1 MDYKNHTFFSLFCC
15 ILISLL
21 IPRLSLA
28 EGMSSSVT
36 YVDEKDKKA
45 FNSNVSDND
54 VQKLAQSIELK
65 VYKIDEMSSSQT
77 IYESPAGICKGF
89 RARGVNYTNSTHNYL
104 SPNDKTE
111 YYGSVTG
118 ATIYGGKNTQNL
130 SYVPVYSIS
139 DKKVSERIQIME
151 NKKLK
156 EKAVNNV
163 SEGKAVLAEVIC
175 K

>member
-1 MDYKNHTFFSLFCC
+1 MKHQSYISVPLFFLMVS
-15 ILISLL
+15 
-21 IPRLSLA
+21 SLA
-28 EGMSSSVT
+28 IARFSIASNIT
-36 YVDEKDKKA
+36 YVDSADQKSFSSEI
-45 FNSNVSDND
+45 SDND
-54 VQKLAQSIELK
+54 VQLLGQSIELK
-65 VYKIDEMSSSQT
+65 VYKMDEMSSSQT

-89 RARGVNYTNSTHNYL
+89 KARGVNYTNSTHNYL

-139 DKKVSERIQIME
+139 DKKVSERIQIIE

-163 SEGKAVLAEVIC
+163 SEGKAVLTEVIC

>member
-1 MDYKNHTFFSLFCC
+1 MKHQSYISVPLFFLIVSSLV
-15 ILISLL
+15 IAQVSIASN
-21 IPRLSLA
+21 I
-28 EGMSSSVT
+28 T
-36 YVDEKDKKA
+36 YVDSTDQKSFSSEI
-45 FNSNVSDND
+45 SDND
-54 VQKLAQSIELK
+54 VQILGKSIELK
-65 VYKIDEMSSSQT
+65 VYKMDEMSSSQT
-77 IYESPAGICKGF
+77 IYESPAGVCKGF
-89 RARGVNYTNSTHNYL
+89 KARGVNYTNSTHNYL

-139 DKKVSERIQIME
+139 DKKVSERIQIIE

-163 SEGKAVLAEVIC
+163 SEGKAVLTEVIC

>member
-1 MDYKNHTFFSLFCC
+1 MKHQSYISVPLFFLIVSSLV
-15 ILISLL
+15 IAQVSIASN
-21 IPRLSLA
+21 I
-28 EGMSSSVT
+28 T
-36 YVDEKDKKA
+36 YVDSTDQKSFSSEI
-45 FNSNVSDND
+45 SDND
-54 VQKLAQSIELK
+54 VQLLGQSIELK
-65 VYKIDEMSSSQT
+65 VYKMDEMSSSQT

-89 RARGVNYTNSTHNYL
+89 KARGVNYTNSTHNYL

-163 SEGKAVLAEVIC
+163 SEGKAVLTEVIC

>member
-1 MDYKNHTFFSLFCC
+1 MVSSLV
-15 ILISLL
+15 IARVSIASN
-21 IPRLSLA
+21 I
-28 EGMSSSVT
+28 T
-36 YVDEKDKKA
+36 YVDSADQKSFSSEI
-45 FNSNVSDND
+45 SDND
-54 VQKLAQSIELK
+54 VQLLGQSIELK
-65 VYKIDEMSSSQT
+65 VYKMDDMSSSQT
-77 IYESPAGICKGF
+77 IYESPAGVCKGF
-89 RARGVNYTNSTHNYL
+89 KARGVNYTNSTHNYL

-163 SEGKAVLAEVIC
+163 SEGKAVLTEVIC

>member
-1 MDYKNHTFFSLFCC
+1 MKHQSYISVPLFFLIVSSLV
-15 ILISLL
+15 IAQVSIASN
-21 IPRLSLA
+21 I
-28 EGMSSSVT
+28 T
-36 YVDEKDKKA
+36 YVDSTDQKSFSSEI
-45 FNSNVSDND
+45 SDND
-54 VQKLAQSIELK
+54 VQLLGKSIELK
-65 VYKIDEMSSSQT
+65 VYKMDEMSSSQT

-89 RARGVNYTNSTHNYL
+89 KARGVNYTNSTHNYL

-139 DKKVSERIQIME
+139 DKKVSERIQIIE

-163 SEGKAVLAEVIC
+163 SEGKAVLTEVIC

>member
-1 MDYKNHTFFSLFCC
+1 MKHQSYISVPLFFLIVSSLV
-15 ILISLL
+15 IAQVSIASN
-21 IPRLSLA
+21 I
-28 EGMSSSVT
+28 T
-36 YVDEKDKKA
+36 YVDSTDQKSFSSEI
-45 FNSNVSDND
+45 SDND
-54 VQKLAQSIELK
+54 VQLLGQSIELK
-65 VYKIDEMSSSQT
+65 VYKMDEMSSSQT
-77 IYESPAGICKGF
+77 IYESPAGVCKGF
-89 RARGVNYTNSTHNYL
+89 KARGVNYTNSTHNYL

-139 DKKVSERIQIME
+139 DKKVSERIQIIE

-163 SEGKAVLAEVIC
+163 SEGKAVLTEVIC

>member
-1 MDYKNHTFFSLFCC
+1 MKHQSYISVPLFFLIVSSLVVAQVS
-15 ILISLL
+15 IASNI
-21 IPRLSLA
+21 
-28 EGMSSSVT
+28 T
-36 YVDEKDKKA
+36 YVDSTDQRRFSSEI
-45 FNSNVSDND
+45 SDND
-54 VQKLAQSIELK
+54 VQLLGQSIELK
-65 VYKIDEMSSSQT
+65 VYKMDEMSSSQT

-89 RARGVNYTNSTHNYL
+89 KARGVNYTNSTHNYL

-139 DKKVSERIQIME
+139 DKKVSERIQIIE

-163 SEGKAVLAEVIC
+163 SEGKAVLTEVIC

>member
-1 MDYKNHTFFSLFCC
+1 MKHQSYISVPLFFLVIARVS
-15 ILISLL
+15 IASNI
-21 IPRLSLA
+21 
-28 EGMSSSVT
+28 T
-36 YVDEKDKKA
+36 YVDSADQKSFSSEI
-45 FNSNVSDND
+45 SDND
-54 VQKLAQSIELK
+54 VQLLGQSIELK
-65 VYKIDEMSSSQT
+65 VYKMDEMSSSQT
-77 IYESPAGICKGF
+77 IYESLAGICKGF
-89 RARGVNYTNSTHNYL
+89 KARGVNYTNSTHNYL

-139 DKKVSERIQIME
+139 DKKVSERIQIIE

-163 SEGKAVLAEVIC
+163 SEGKAVLTEVIC

>member
-1 MDYKNHTFFSLFCC
+1 M
-15 ILISLL
+15 
-21 IPRLSLA
+21 
-28 EGMSSSVT
+28 
-36 YVDEKDKKA
+36 
-45 FNSNVSDND
+45 
-54 VQKLAQSIELK
+54 
-65 VYKIDEMSSSQT
+65 DEMSSSQT

-89 RARGVNYTNSTHNYL
+89 KARGVNYTNSTHNYL

-139 DKKVSERIQIME
+139 DKKVSDRIQIIE

-156 EKAVNNV
+156 EKAVNNI
-163 SEGKAVLAEVIC
+163 SEGKAVLTEVIC

>member
-1 MDYKNHTFFSLFCC
+1 MKHQSYISIPLFFLKV
-15 ILISLL
+15 
-21 IPRLSLA
+21 
-28 EGMSSSVT
+28 SSIVIGRVSIESNIT
-36 YVDEKDKKA
+36 YVDSVDQKSFSSEI
-45 FNSNVSDND
+45 SDND
-54 VQKLAQSIELK
+54 LQILGKSIELK
-65 VYKIDEMSSSQT
+65 VYKMDEMRPSQT
-77 IYESPAGICKGF
+77 IYESPAGVCKGF
-89 RARGVNYTNSTHNYL
+89 KARGVNYTNSTHNYL

-139 DKKVSERIQIME
+139 DKKVSERIQIIE

-163 SEGKAVLAEVIC
+163 SEGKAVLTEVIC

>member
-1 MDYKNHTFFSLFCC
+1 MKHQSYISILLFFLMVSSLV
-15 ILISLL
+15 IARVSIASN
-21 IPRLSLA
+21 I
-28 EGMSSSVT
+28 T
-36 YVDEKDKKA
+36 YVDSVDQKSFSSEI
-45 FNSNVSDND
+45 SDND
-54 VQKLAQSIELK
+54 VQILGKSIELK
-65 VYKIDEMSSSQT
+65 VYKMDEMSSSQT

-89 RARGVNYTNSTHNYL
+89 KATGVNYTNSTHNYL

-139 DKKVSERIQIME
+139 DKKVFERIQIIE

-163 SEGKAVLAEVIC
+163 SEGKAVLTEVIC

>member
-1 MDYKNHTFFSLFCC
+1 MVSSLV
-15 ILISLL
+15 IARVSIASN
-21 IPRLSLA
+21 I
-28 EGMSSSVT
+28 T
-36 YVDEKDKKA
+36 YVDSVDQKSFSSEI
-45 FNSNVSDND
+45 SDND
-54 VQKLAQSIELK
+54 VQILGKSIELK
-65 VYKIDEMSSSQT
+65 VYKMDEMSSSQT
-77 IYESPAGICKGF
+77 IYESPAGVCKGF
-89 RARGVNYTNSTHNYL
+89 KARGVNYTNSTYNYL

-139 DKKVSERIQIME
+139 DKKVSERIQIIE

-163 SEGKAVLAEVIC
+163 SEGKAVLTEVIC

>member
-1 MDYKNHTFFSLFCC
+1 MKHQSYISVPLFFLIVSSLV
-15 ILISLL
+15 IAQVSIASN
-21 IPRLSLA
+21 I
-28 EGMSSSVT
+28 T
-36 YVDEKDKKA
+36 YVDSTDQKSFSSEI
-45 FNSNVSDND
+45 SDND
-54 VQKLAQSIELK
+54 VQLLGQSIELK
-65 VYKIDEMSSSQT
+65 VYKMDEMSSSQT

-89 RARGVNYTNSTHNYL
+89 KARGVNYTNSTHNYL

-139 DKKVSERIQIME
+139 DKKVSERIQIIE

-156 EKAVNNV
+156 EKAVKKV
-163 SEGKAVLAEVIC
+163 V
-175 K
+175 

>member
-1 MDYKNHTFFSLFCC
+1 MKHQSYISVLLFFLMVSSLV
-15 ILISLL
+15 IARVSIASN
-21 IPRLSLA
+21 I
-28 EGMSSSVT
+28 T
-36 YVDEKDKKA
+36 YVDSADQKSFSSEI
-45 FNSNVSDND
+45 SDND
-54 VQKLAQSIELK
+54 VQLLGQSIELK
-65 VYKIDEMSSSQT
+65 VYKMDEMSSSQT

-89 RARGVNYTNSTHNYL
+89 KARGVNYTNSTHNYL

-163 SEGKAVLAEVIC
+163 SEGKAVLTEVIC

>member
-1 MDYKNHTFFSLFCC
+1 MVSSLV
-15 ILISLL
+15 IARVSIASN
-21 IPRLSLA
+21 I
-28 EGMSSSVT
+28 T
-36 YVDEKDKKA
+36 YVDSADQKSFSSEI
-45 FNSNVSDND
+45 SDND
-54 VQKLAQSIELK
+54 VQLLGQSIELK
-65 VYKIDEMSSSQT
+65 VYKMDEMSSSQT
-77 IYESPAGICKGF
+77 IYESPAGVCKGF
-89 RARGVNYTNSTHNYL
+89 KARGVNYTNSTHNYL

-139 DKKVSERIQIME
+139 DKKVSERIQIIE

-163 SEGKAVLAEVIC
+163 SEGKAVLTEVIC

>member
-1 MDYKNHTFFSLFCC
+1 MKHQSYISIPLFFLMVSSLV
-15 ILISLL
+15 IARVSIASN
-21 IPRLSLA
+21 I
-28 EGMSSSVT
+28 T
-36 YVDEKDKKA
+36 YVDSVDQKSFSSEI
-45 FNSNVSDND
+45 SDND
-54 VQKLAQSIELK
+54 VQILGKSIELK
-65 VYKIDEMSSSQT
+65 VYKMDEMSSSQT
-77 IYESPAGICKGF
+77 IYESPAGVCKGF
-89 RARGVNYTNSTHNYL
+89 KARGVNYTNSTHNYL

-139 DKKVSERIQIME
+139 DKKVSERIQIIE
-151 NKKLK
+151 NEKLK

-163 SEGKAVLAEVIC
+163 SEGKAVLTEVIC

>member
-1 MDYKNHTFFSLFCC
+1 MKHQSYISVPLFFLMVSCLF
-15 ILISLL
+15 IARVSIASN
-21 IPRLSLA
+21 I
-28 EGMSSSVT
+28 T
-36 YVDEKDKKA
+36 YVDSADQKSFSSEI
-45 FNSNVSDND
+45 SDND
-54 VQKLAQSIELK
+54 VQLLGQSIELK
-65 VYKIDEMSSSQT
+65 VYKMDEMSSSQT

-89 RARGVNYTNSTHNYL
+89 KATGVNYTNSTHNYL

-139 DKKVSERIQIME
+139 DKKVFERIQIIE

-163 SEGKAVLAEVIC
+163 SEGKAVLTEVIC

>member
-1 MDYKNHTFFSLFCC
+1 MKHQSYISIPLFFLMVSSLV
-15 ILISLL
+15 IAQVSIASN
-21 IPRLSLA
+21 I
-28 EGMSSSVT
+28 T
-36 YVDEKDKKA
+36 YVDSTDQKSFSSEI
-45 FNSNVSDND
+45 SDND
-54 VQKLAQSIELK
+54 VQLLGQSIELK
-65 VYKIDEMSSSQT
+65 VYKMDEMSSSQT

-89 RARGVNYTNSTHNYL
+89 KARGVNYTNSTHNYL

-139 DKKVSERIQIME
+139 DKKVSERIQIIE

-163 SEGKAVLAEVIC
+163 SEGKAVLTEVIC

>member
-1 MDYKNHTFFSLFCC
+1 MKHQSYISVPLSFLMVSSLV
-15 ILISLL
+15 IARVSIASN
-21 IPRLSLA
+21 I
-28 EGMSSSVT
+28 T
-36 YVDEKDKKA
+36 YVDSADQKSFSSEI
-45 FNSNVSDND
+45 SDND
-54 VQKLAQSIELK
+54 VQILGKSIELK
-65 VYKIDEMSSSQT
+65 VYKMDEMSSSQT
-77 IYESPAGICKGF
+77 IYESPAGVCKGF
-89 RARGVNYTNSTHNYL
+89 KARGVNYTNSTHNYL

-163 SEGKAVLAEVIC
+163 SEGKAVLTEVIC

>member
-1 MDYKNHTFFSLFCC
+1 MKHQSYISVPLFFLIVSSLV
-15 ILISLL
+15 IAQVSIASN
-21 IPRLSLA
+21 I
-28 EGMSSSVT
+28 T
-36 YVDEKDKKA
+36 YVDSTDQKSFSSEI
-45 FNSNVSDND
+45 SDND
-54 VQKLAQSIELK
+54 VQLLGQSIELK
-65 VYKIDEMSSSQT
+65 VYKMDEMSSSQT

-89 RARGVNYTNSTHNYL
+89 KARGVNYTNSTHNYL

-139 DKKVSERIQIME
+139 DKKVSERIQIIE

-163 SEGKAVLAEVIC
+163 SEGKAVLTEVIC

>member
-1 MDYKNHTFFSLFCC
+1 MVSSLV
-15 ILISLL
+15 IARVSIASN
-21 IPRLSLA
+21 I
-28 EGMSSSVT
+28 T
-36 YVDEKDKKA
+36 YVDSADQKSFSSEI
-45 FNSNVSDND
+45 SDND
-54 VQKLAQSIELK
+54 VQLLGQSIELK
-65 VYKIDEMSSSQT
+65 VYKMDEMSSSQT

-89 RARGVNYTNSTHNYL
+89 KARGVNYTNSTHNYL

-139 DKKVSERIQIME
+139 DKKVSERIQIIE

-163 SEGKAVLAEVIC
+163 SEGKAVLTEVIC

>member
-1 MDYKNHTFFSLFCC
+1 MKHQSYISVPLFFLIVSSLV
-15 ILISLL
+15 IAQVSIASN
-21 IPRLSLA
+21 I
-28 EGMSSSVT
+28 T
-36 YVDEKDKKA
+36 YVDSTDQKSFSSEI
-45 FNSNVSDND
+45 SDND
-54 VQKLAQSIELK
+54 VQLLGQSIELK
-65 VYKIDEMSSSQT
+65 VYKMDEMSSSQT
-77 IYESPAGICKGF
+77 IYESPAGVCKGF
-89 RARGVNYTNSTHNYL
+89 KARGVNYTNSTHNYL

-156 EKAVNNV
+156 EKSVNNV
-163 SEGKAVLAEVIC
+163 SEGKAVLTEVIC

>member
-1 MDYKNHTFFSLFCC
+1 MKHQSYISILLFFLMVSSLV
-15 ILISLL
+15 IARVSIASN
-21 IPRLSLA
+21 I
-28 EGMSSSVT
+28 T
-36 YVDEKDKKA
+36 YVDSVDQKSFSSEI
-45 FNSNVSDND
+45 SDND
-54 VQKLAQSIELK
+54 VQILGKSIELK
-65 VYKIDEMSSSQT
+65 VYKMDEMSSSQT

-89 RARGVNYTNSTHNYL
+89 KATGVNYTNSTHNYL

-139 DKKVSERIQIME
+139 DKKVSERIQIIE

-163 SEGKAVLAEVIC
+163 SEGKAVLTEVIC

>member
-1 MDYKNHTFFSLFCC
+1 MKHQSYISVPLFLLMVSSLV
-15 ILISLL
+15 IARVSIASN
-21 IPRLSLA
+21 I
-28 EGMSSSVT
+28 T
-36 YVDEKDKKA
+36 YVDSADQKSFSSEI
-45 FNSNVSDND
+45 SDND
-54 VQKLAQSIELK
+54 VQLLGQSIELK
-65 VYKIDEMSSSQT
+65 VYKMDEMSSSQT

-89 RARGVNYTNSTHNYL
+89 KARGVNYTNSTHNYL

-139 DKKVSERIQIME
+139 DKKVSERIQIIE

-163 SEGKAVLAEVIC
+163 SEGKAVLTEVIC

>member
-1 MDYKNHTFFSLFCC
+1 MKHQSYISVLLFFLMVSSLV
-15 ILISLL
+15 IARVSIASN
-21 IPRLSLA
+21 I
-28 EGMSSSVT
+28 T
-36 YVDEKDKKA
+36 YVDSADQKSFSSEI
-45 FNSNVSDND
+45 SDND
-54 VQKLAQSIELK
+54 VQLLGQSIELK
-65 VYKIDEMSSSQT
+65 VYKMDEMSSSQT
-77 IYESPAGICKGF
+77 IYESPAGVCKGF
-89 RARGVNYTNSTHNYL
+89 KARGVNYTNSTHNYL

-163 SEGKAVLAEVIC
+163 SEGKAVLTEVIC

>member
-1 MDYKNHTFFSLFCC
+1 MKHQSYISVPLFFLIVSSLV
-15 ILISLL
+15 IAQVSIASN
-21 IPRLSLA
+21 I
-28 EGMSSSVT
+28 T
-36 YVDEKDKKA
+36 YVDSTDQRSFSSEI
-45 FNSNVSDND
+45 SDND
-54 VQKLAQSIELK
+54 VQLLGQSIELK
-65 VYKIDEMSSSQT
+65 VYKMDEMSSSQT

-89 RARGVNYTNSTHNYL
+89 KARGVNYTNSTHNYL

-139 DKKVSERIQIME
+139 DKKVSERIQIIE

-163 SEGKAVLAEVIC
+163 SEGKAVLTEVIC

>member
-1 MDYKNHTFFSLFCC
+1 MKHQSYISILLFFLMVSSLV
-15 ILISLL
+15 IARVSIASN
-21 IPRLSLA
+21 I
-28 EGMSSSVT
+28 T
-36 YVDEKDKKA
+36 YVDSADQKSFSSEI
-45 FNSNVSDND
+45 SDND
-54 VQKLAQSIELK
+54 VQLLGQSIELK
-65 VYKIDEMSSSQT
+65 VYKMDEMSSSQT

-89 RARGVNYTNSTHNYL
+89 KATGVNYTNSTHNYL

-139 DKKVSERIQIME
+139 DKKVFERIQIIE

-163 SEGKAVLAEVIC
+163 SEGKAVLTEVIC

>member
-1 MDYKNHTFFSLFCC
+1 MKHQSYISVPLFFLIVSSL
-15 ILISLL
+15 IIAQVS
-21 IPRLSLA
+21 IASNI
-28 EGMSSSVT
+28 T
-36 YVDEKDKKA
+36 YVDSTDQKSFSSEI
-45 FNSNVSDND
+45 SDND
-54 VQKLAQSIELK
+54 VQLLGQSIELK
-65 VYKIDEMSSSQT
+65 VYKMDEMSSSQT

-89 RARGVNYTNSTHNYL
+89 KARGVNYTNSTHNYL

-139 DKKVSERIQIME
+139 DKKVSERIQIIE

-163 SEGKAVLAEVIC
+163 SEGKAVLTEVIC

>member
-1 MDYKNHTFFSLFCC
+1 MKHQSYISVPLFFLIVSSLV
-15 ILISLL
+15 IAQVSIASN
-21 IPRLSLA
+21 I
-28 EGMSSSVT
+28 T
-36 YVDEKDKKA
+36 YVDSAAQKSFSSEI
-45 FNSNVSDND
+45 SDND
-54 VQKLAQSIELK
+54 VQLLGQSIELK
-65 VYKIDEMSSSQT
+65 VYKMDEMSSSQT

-89 RARGVNYTNSTHNYL
+89 KARGVNYTNSTHNYL

-139 DKKVSERIQIME
+139 DKKVSERIQIIE

-163 SEGKAVLAEVIC
+163 SEGKAVLTEVIC

>member
-1 MDYKNHTFFSLFCC
+1 MVSSLV
-15 ILISLL
+15 IARVSIASN
-21 IPRLSLA
+21 I
-28 EGMSSSVT
+28 T
-36 YVDEKDKKA
+36 YVDSVDQKSFSSEI
-45 FNSNVSDND
+45 SDND
-54 VQKLAQSIELK
+54 VQILGKSIELK
-65 VYKIDEMSSSQT
+65 VYKMDEMSSSQT
-77 IYESPAGICKGF
+77 IYESPAGVCKGF
-89 RARGVNYTNSTHNYL
+89 KARGVNYTNSTHNYL

-139 DKKVSERIQIME
+139 DKKVSERIQIIE

-163 SEGKAVLAEVIC
+163 SEGKAVLTEVIC

>member
-1 MDYKNHTFFSLFCC
+1 MKHQSYISVPLFFLMGSSLV
-15 ILISLL
+15 IARVSIASN
-21 IPRLSLA
+21 I
-28 EGMSSSVT
+28 T
-36 YVDEKDKKA
+36 YVDSADQKSFSSEI
-45 FNSNVSDND
+45 SDND
-54 VQKLAQSIELK
+54 VQLLGQSIELK
-65 VYKIDEMSSSQT
+65 VYKMDEMSSSQT

-89 RARGVNYTNSTHNYL
+89 KARGVNYTNSTHNYL

-139 DKKVSERIQIME
+139 DKKVSERIQIIE

-163 SEGKAVLAEVIC
+163 SEGKAVLTEVIC

>member
-1 MDYKNHTFFSLFCC
+1 MKHQSYISVPLFFLMVSSLV
-15 ILISLL
+15 IARGSIASN
-21 IPRLSLA
+21 I
-28 EGMSSSVT
+28 T
-36 YVDEKDKKA
+36 YVDSADQKSFSSEI
-45 FNSNVSDND
+45 SDND
-54 VQKLAQSIELK
+54 VQLLGQSIELK
-65 VYKIDEMSSSQT
+65 VYKMDEMSSSQT

-89 RARGVNYTNSTHNYL
+89 KARGVNYTNSTHNYL

-139 DKKVSERIQIME
+139 DKKVSERIQIIE

-163 SEGKAVLAEVIC
+163 SEGKAVLTEVIC